1 VIDRIHQAV
10 AGIESCPLQ
19 ERPGLLRRAEALLR
33 RPPADLRAVEG
44 LERDV
49 QRAAERRAARAAAR
63 PAVTYPDLPVAH
75 ARERIAE
82 AMRAHQVVVVAAD
95 TGSGKTTQLPKIC
108 LEAGRGIEGCITLTQ
123 PRRLAARSVAARIA
137 EELGVPLGG
146 PVGFKVR
153 FDDRTAARSLVRVVT
168 DGVLLAE
175 IERDPRF
182 LRSDTIIVD
191 EAHERSLNIDFLLG
205 FLRRLLPRRPDLKV
219 IVASATIDVERFSR
233 HFGGAPVVEVGGRMH
248 PIEVRWR
255 PDPDPAAERTP
266 AEHAVR
272 GIEEC
277 VAEGPGDVL
286 AFLPGER
293 DIMDAADMLA
303 RMPAM
308 AGAEVLPLHA
318 RMPVSDQDRIFRS
331 AGRRRVILATNIA
344 ETSVTVPGVR
354 FVVDV
359 GLARISRWSGR
370 SRVLRLPIEPVSRA
384 SAQQRTGRCGRT
396 GPGICVRTYSEE
408 SFESRDA
415 FTPPELVRSNLASVI
430 LQMKALGL
438 GEIDRF
444 PFIDPP
450 GPRAVAEGL
459 ETLVELG
466 AIDARGALTPDGRK
480 MSAMGVDPRLARL
493 VLAGI
498 REGALAEA
506 AVLAAALSIQ
516 DPRERP
522 AAQSGLADLAHAA
535 FQDPESDFMSILR
548 LWRRWRA
555 ESAALGSSALR
566 RWCRTHFLSHQR
578 LREWTELHEQ
588 LRSMLAE
595 RLRVRVP
602 PLADASDP
610 ARIHRALLAA
620 FVSQVGFRGEDG
632 EYRTAGGTRFAAFP
646 GSVLARRSPAWVV
659 AAEVVETSR
668 RFGRVLA
675 KVQGDW
681 VERVAP
687 HVVRRIRS
695 EPHWVRSTGQ
705 VAIWERVQYGELTVV
720 ARRRAP
726 YGPLDPAGARDIF
739 VQSALVDGDSDLDA
753 PFVAHNRAL
762 RERVEAM
769 EAKRR
774 ERGLLVD
781 GEARFAFFDA
791 RVPEDVHSLPA
802 FERWRRR
809 AEATDPTILFMQAS
823 DLLAS
828 EPDPGLAERY
838 PDQALLGAG
847 AVADL
852 RYRWEPGS
860 AADGV
865 HARIGLEE
873 VWSVDAERLE
883 WLVPGLLPQ
892 AIEHLVRSLPKG
904 LRTRFFP
911 LQELARDAASALP
924 FGRGSLRAALAEYLS
939 GVGATEIRP
948 DMFDAGR
955 LPPHLRLHVEV
966 VDASGAVVAQGD
978 DVAELRRRLA
988 PMRAADREALWRAAF
1003 GPMWAP
1009 RHVRGFDLDEL
1020 PERLEATD
1028 PLGRRALAFP
1038 ALEDGADGVRLV
1050 LLAEA
1055 LDAER
1060 VTRGG
1065 MRRLYAQACRDALT
1079 HHLEYAPGF
1088 ESAALVAVGVT
1099 GRGGNE
1105 WRAAMEL
1112 ALAGA
1117 AFMDGRPIPR
1127 TLAEF
1132 ESRMSRGSA
1141 DLPGLAR
1148 RLVEDA
1154 RRIHE
1159 RAARALRA
1167 IDGAVPPAW
1176 RESVADI
1183 RAQLSRL
1190 APIDAVARVP
1200 AETRPSLC
1208 RWIDA
1213 VAVRAERLRSAGPDR
1228 DREAMAAV
1236 RRWEDELARAEAA
1249 SAPGPDA
1256 ALDAFRGLLEEYRV
1270 SLFAQE
1276 LGTRVPVSEVRL
1288 ERAWR
1293 DRDVRPTSS
1302 PGARP
1307 GPGR

>member
-1 VIDRIHQAV
+1 MIDRIHHAV
-10 AGIESCPLQ
+10 AGMEACPLQ
-19 ERPGLLRRAEALLR
+19 ERPGLLRRAEGLLR
-33 RPPADLRAVEG
+33 RPSPDPRAVEA

-49 QRAAERRAARAAAR
+49 QRSAERRLARLAAR
-63 PAVTYPDLPVAH
+63 PAVNYPDLPVAH

-82 AMRAHQVVVVAAD
+82 AMRSHQVVVVAAD

-108 LEAGRGIEGCITLTQ
+108 IEAGRGIEGCITLTQ
-123 PRRLAARSVAARIA
+123 PRRIAARSVAARIA

-146 PVGFKVR
+146 AVGFKVR
-153 FDDRTAARSLVRVVT
+153 FDDRTAAGSLVRVVT

-205 FLRRLLPRRPDLKV
+205 FLRRLLPSRPDLKV
-219 IVASATIDVERFSR
+219 IVASATIDVDRFSR
-233 HFGGAPVVEVGGRMH
+233 HFGGAPVVEVGGRTH

-277 VAEGPGDVL
+277 VADGPGDVL

-293 DIMDAADMLA
+293 DILDAVDMLG

-308 AGAEVLPLHA
+308 AGAELLPLHA
-318 RMPVSDQDRIFRS
+318 RMPVADQDRIFRPT
-331 AGRRRVILATNIA
+331 GRRRVILATNVA
-344 ETSVTVPGVR
+344 ETSVTVPGIR

-359 GLARISRWSGR
+359 GLARLSRWSGR

-384 SAQQRTGRCGRT
+384 SAQQRAGRCGRT

-408 SFESRDA
+408 SFEARDA

-438 GEIDRF
+438 GQIDRF

-450 GPRAVAEGL
+450 GPRAIAEGM

-466 AIDARGALTPDGRK
+466 AIDGRGALTPDGRR
-480 MSAMGVDPRLARL
+480 MAAMGVDPRLARL
-493 VLAGI
+493 VLAGQQ
-498 REGALAEA
+498 EGALAEA
-506 AVLAAALSIQ
+506 TVLAAALSIQ

-522 AAQSGLADLAHAA
+522 AAHAGIADLAHAA
-535 FQDPESDFMSILR
+535 FQDPEGDFLSILK

-578 LREWTELHEQ
+578 LREWSELHEQ
-588 LRSMLAE
+588 LRSMLVE
-595 RLRVRVP
+595 RMRVRVP
-602 PLADASDP
+602 PLPDTSDP
-610 ARIHRALLAA
+610 ARVHRAVLAA

-632 EYRTAGGTRFAAFP
+632 EYRTANGTRFVAFP
-646 GSVLARRSPAWVV
+646 GSVLARRAPAWLV

-705 VAIWERVQYGELTVV
+705 VAIWERVQFGELTVV
-720 ARRRAP
+720 ARRRVP
-726 YGPLDPAGARDIF
+726 YGPLDPEGARNIF
-739 VQSALVDGDSDLDA
+739 IQSALVDGDCDLDA
-753 PFVAHNRAL
+753 PFVSHNHAL
-762 RERVEAM
+762 RERVEVM

-791 RVPEDVHSLPA
+791 RVPEDIHSMPA

-809 AEATDPTILFMQAS
+809 AEATEPTVLFMQAS
-823 DLLAS
+823 DILAGD
-828 EPDPGLAERY
+828 PDPDLAERY
-838 PDQALLGAG
+838 PDRALLGAG
-847 AVADL
+847 AQAEL

-860 AADGV
+860 TADGV
-865 HARIGLEE
+865 HARLGIEDL
-873 VWSVDAERLE
+873 WSVDAERLE

-911 LQELARDAASALP
+911 LQDLARDAASALP
-924 FGRGSLRAALAEYLS
+924 FGEGSLRRRLAEYLS
-939 GVGATEIRP
+939 LVGATEIRP
-948 DMFDAGR
+948 EMFDLGR

-966 VDASGAVVAQGD
+966 VDGAGAVVARGD
-978 DVAELRRRLA
+978 DVTALRQQLA
-988 PMRAADREALWRAAF
+988 PVRAADRESLWRTAF
-1003 GPMWAP
+1003 GPAWDP
-1009 RHVRGFDLDEL
+1009 RLVRGFDLEEL

-1028 PLGRRALAFP
+1028 PLGRRAVAFP
-1038 ALEDGADGVRLV
+1038 ALEDTADGVRLV
-1050 LLAEA
+1050 LWPDPVE
-1055 LDAER
+1055 AER
-1060 VTRGG
+1060 ITRGG
-1065 MRRLYAQACRDALT
+1065 MRRLFAEACRDALR

-1088 ESAALVAVGVT
+1088 ESTALLAVGVT
-1099 GRGGNE
+1099 GGSGRD

-1117 AFMDGRPIPR
+1117 AFVDGRPIPR
-1127 TLAEF
+1127 TPAAF
-1132 ESRMSRGSA
+1132 DSRMTTGA
-1141 DLPGLAR
+1141 PELPDLAR
-1148 RLVEDA
+1148 RLVEDSH
-1154 RRIHE
+1154 RIHA
-1159 RAARALRA
+1159 RAARARRA
-1167 IDGAVPPAW
+1167 IDGAVPPSW
-1176 RESVADI
+1176 RESAEDI
-1183 RAQLSRL
+1183 RTQLARL
-1190 APIDAVARVP
+1190 APVDAVARVP
-1200 AETRPSLC
+1200 AEARSSLC

-1213 VAVRAERLRSAGPDR
+1213 IAIRAERLRTAGPDR
-1228 DREAMAAV
+1228 DRECMAMV

-1249 SAPGPDA
+1249 ASGGTDA

-1293 DRDVRPTSS
+1293 DRGVSSTSS